1 MTIVTQVSNVAPGF
15 QRERERERE
24 GERDQLRS
32 CQPFAQSIKLW
43 YLIFYYVNCT
53 AELRTNINCCQSFK
67 SFLRSFNAH

>member
-1 MTIVTQVSNVAPGF
+1 MIAPGF

-32 CQPFAQSIKLW
+32 CQPFALSIKLW

-53 AELRTNINCCQSFK
+53 AELRTNINFCQSFK